1 MNSLNS
7 SGLLHSFL
15 FHLRTPL
22 SSIKDASQVAKQRHE
37 KIPVSVLNWL
47 EKWKP
52 AVDRWIS
59 AEERAH
65 SFLRDGAAHNWEQIV
80 FEMAENMKDLS
91 IAFAEAKSLETPES
105 ADGKMVFELASHAI
119 EYLNNIIQPIL
130 SRDYQHLM

>member
-22 SSIKDASQVAKQRHE
+22 SSIKGASQVAKQRHE

-47 EKWKP
+47 EKW
-52 AVDRWIS
+52 IS
-59 AEERAH
+59 AEEKAH

-80 FEMAENMKDLS
+80 FEMAENMKDIS
-91 IAFAEAKSLETPES
+91 TAFAEAKSLETPES
-105 ADGKMVFELASHAI
+105 VDGKMVFELASHAI